1 LPNSPFAFEQVLHV
15 GGFRDVAL
23 DGDRLAAGSLDR
35 GDDALG
41 ALSARRVIDHN
52 RSAGRGQRLGGR
64 GANTLRCAGDDR
76 NFAFEIA
83 HDFLLDAA
91 RRHCF
96 DNLTT
101 IEI

>member
-41 ALSARRVIDHN
+41 ALSA
-52 RSAGRGQRLGGR
+52 
-64 GANTLRCAGDDR
+64 
-76 NFAFEIA
+76 
-83 HDFLLDAA
+83 
-91 RRHCF
+91 
-96 DNLTT
+96 
-101 IEI
+101 